1 MNQFIL
7 LEDENSLRKANLEC
21 NNSKKLKERRRRRII
36 KKEDETKI
44 MKKRKNREK
53 ENIIDSSNHIRK
65 YYKYTKNDMQKYNNL
80 KRIKNKEV
88 KDKIENEKTKDFKNL
103 RNFKKNN
110 ILNEKNKNGFNNKN
124 SQYSNK
130 SSLVSSDTGLADSME
145 HFNLLSSDPIDFED
159 SYYSFDTIEKSE
171 SFMTTEDFNSCNTEL
186 NDIDKS
192 LLVLDENK
200 DEFENS
206 FFFDN
211 SANLSNQTIVVNSFD
226 DTKHE
231 EITNNEKSFLIMDE
245 ECINNNSNNNSHRTL
260 SGVFATTKFEEI
272 SFKELF
278 NRSLSN
284 GTAPKLFNN
293 NIEDKCLKKSYSTSN
308 IFLNYTK
315 TKNIFAT
322 ENIEEKNQTNDTINN
337 NSNDEFNDIRKS
349 LFIVGGNENLN
360 LSNNKLLPYLIHF
373 TALQNFDDEKIN
385 LLSAGEDYF
394 IIVKNS
400 SESAIENEVFCF
412 GSCFTGKSSSTE
424 PYKIEYF
431 NKIKIKQV
439 LCGKDIT
446 LFLTE
451 GGDLYYIGTISDNNG
466 NSIVSDNPSRIKVFR
481 KKLIQ
486 IGLTSGYI
494 YGISYD
500 NKLYTWNYNKT
511 KKHEILFNIKLN
523 KTLATEIKFDKKFSR
538 LYTNNKYHGFI
549 IDVDNNV
556 YGFGAN
562 QWGQLGLGHDD
573 EVEGLH
579 LIEYFKNIK
588 IKQISC
594 GNFHSLFLTDDGFIY
609 SCGKN
614 DHGQLGSNL
623 TSTVWTPIQIS
634 TLKNCVTIAAG
645 ENHSLAIIV
654 KENENSIDN
663 IFKNIS
669 PFKTLYAWGN
679 AECYEL
685 GTGTNKN
692 QLVPKNIDLKV
703 KLSPLQKSKICHKS
717 IKYIAAGKG
726 YTLILIE

>member
-192 LLVLDENK
+192 LLVLDE
-200 DEFENS
+200 
-206 FFFDN
+206 
-211 SANLSNQTIVVNSFD
+211 
-226 DTKHE
+226 
-231 EITNNEKSFLIMDE
+231 

-293 NIEDKCLKKSYSTSN
+293 NIEDKCLKKSYSTTN

-412 GSCFTGKSSSTE
+412 GSCFTGK
-424 PYKIEYF
+424 I
-431 NKIKIKQV
+431 

-556 YGFGAN
+556 YG
-562 QWGQLGLGHDD
+562 GQLGLGHDD

-654 KENENSIDN
+654 KENENSINN

-726 YTLILIE
+726 YTLILTE